1 MGLRSPP
8 AWGEKIMYGPFDV
21 TRQDF
26 SSLLDRL
33 TRVDNASRYEGHD
46 NPGASWRQRRPE
58 PKSEEEKK
66 ERPKSN
72 SLIDV
77 VA

>member
-1 MGLRSPP
+1 MYSP
-8 AWGEKIMYGPFDV
+8 YDV
-21 TRQDF
+21 ARNDF

-33 TRVDNASRYEGHD
+33 TRVDNTHRYEGHD
-46 NPGASWRQRRPE
+46 NPGVPWRQRRQESKPA
-58 PKSEEEKK
+58 EEKK

>member
-1 MGLRSPP
+1 
-8 AWGEKIMYGPFDV
+8 MYGPSDV
-21 TRQDF
+21 IRNDF
-26 SSLLDRL
+26 SGLLDRL

-66 ERPKSN
+66 ERPKSDR
-72 SLIDV
+72 LIDV